1 MKLNTLAVL
10 GALAVL
16 AASTMFTPAQASYCE
31 RGFYAHAR
39 MANGLNYDPP
49 RYYDARALARSR
61 AIGIWKTKVR
71 TYCPDHSAFWWRA
84 LDKRIQCEGYAGG
97 VVCDIYGR
105 PAHKFFH

>member
-1 MKLNTLAVL
+1 MKLLNSVALPTLAL
-10 GALAVL
+10 LATSAMIV
-16 AASTMFTPAQASYCE
+16 PAHASYCE
-31 RGFYAHAR
+31 RGFYVHAR
-39 MANGLNYDPP
+39 APNGLNYDPP
-49 RYYDARALARSR
+49 RQYDTRALARSR

-105 PAHKFFH
+105 PAHKFFR